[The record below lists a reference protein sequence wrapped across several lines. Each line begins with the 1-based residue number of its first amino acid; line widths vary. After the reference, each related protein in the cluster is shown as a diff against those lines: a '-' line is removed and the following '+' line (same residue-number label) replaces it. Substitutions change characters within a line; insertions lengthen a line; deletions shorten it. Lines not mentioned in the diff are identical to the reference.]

1 MKKPERSSWKLDTLL
16 VHSSEQDHVTEATG
30 IPTVQ
35 PIYASTTYLHRDT
48 EALDHALG
56 GTLPSGEQAYAYARQ
71 GNPNAHALENIL
83 CQAEPGT
90 GAFVFGSGRAAL
102 HAALRAAGL
111 PRGGNVRAAT
121 DLSCP

>member
-16 VHSSEQDHVTEATG
+16 VHATSQDHVTEATG

-48 EALDHALG
+48 EALDYALG
-56 GTLPSGEQAYAYARQ
+56 GALPSGEQAYAYARQ

-83 CQAEPGT
+83 CQAKA
-90 GAFVFGSGRAAL
+90 GAGADVFASGMAAIQCAL
-102 HAALRAAGL
+102 AASRRFSG
-111 PRGGNVRAAT
+111 V
-121 DLSCP
+121 